1 MAVERL
7 TERRIKTIRASQKPV
22 ERRDAL
28 VRGLELRVMP
38 SGSKSWAL
46 RYRRTS
52 DRKKCTISLGA
63 YPALSLDAARKHARE
78 QQVDIAQG
86 SDPAGAA
93 KAYKAAPTFKDV
105 AADWLAWKH
114 QQGRSAAYLKRSA
127 ERLAKDVYPVIGDTK
142 ACDVSKRDVAAIVEH
157 AGQRGALTEANRLR
171 ALLHAILAWAC
182 GTGRIETNPAAG
194 LPRPFEEKARERVL
208 SDEEITAIWVGLDAA
223 PGEAASKIAMRLC
236 LVLAQRP
243 KEIVH
248 LAKEH
253 LSLDAPMPTMLIASS
268 EAKNRDSHIVP
279 LPGLAVELFRQ
290 ALVLTSDAP
299 WVFPAPGGRG
309 PLAPHAL
316 THIVSR
322 AKRKN
327 DGKFL
332 GVENARLYDFKRT
345 VATGL
350 GEMGFPDEMIGRLL
364 NHRGAKSKSI
374 TSKHYNHALY
384 LRERLE
390 MLQAWERKLRGV
402 LGLSADIAPTVT
414 KKLRLIANADAETS
428 SDEYAA
434 SGSRGAQQAFKVA
447 R

>member
-7 TERRIKTIRASQKPV
+7 TERRIKTVRTTQKPV
-22 ERRDAL
+22 ELRDAL

-52 DRKKCTISLGA
+52 DRKKRTISLGS
-63 YPALSLDAARKHARE
+63 YPAVSLDAARTCAR
-78 QQVDIAQG
+78 QQHVDIAQG

-93 KAYKAAPTFKDV
+93 KAYRAAPTFKDV
-105 AADWLAWKH
+105 ATDWLAWKR
-114 QQGRSAAYLKRSA
+114 QQGRSAAYLKRST
-127 ERLAKDVYPVIGDTK
+127 ERLAKDVYPLIGDTK
-142 ACDVSKRDVAAIVEH
+142 ACEVSKRDVAAIVEQ
-157 AGQRGALTEANRLR
+157 AGHRGALTEANRLR
-171 ALLHAILAWAC
+171 ALLHAILGWAS
-182 GTGRIETNPAAG
+182 GTGRVETNPAAG

-208 SDEEITAIWVGLDAA
+208 SDEEIRAIWTGLDAA
-223 PGEAASKIAMRLC
+223 PGDAASKIAMRLC
-236 LVLAQRP
+236 LVLGQRP

-253 LSLDAPMPTMLIASS
+253 LTLDAPMPTMLIVSS
-268 EAKNRDSHIVP
+268 EAKNRDTHIVP
-279 LPGLAVELFRQ
+279 LSHLAIELFRE
-290 ALVLTSDAP
+290 ALVLAGDAP

-327 DGKFL
+327 DGTFL

-364 NHRGAKSKSI
+364 NHRGAKSRSI

-384 LRERLE
+384 LKERLE
-390 MLQAWERKLRGV
+390 LLQAWERKVRNV
-402 LGLSADIAPTVT
+402 LSLPSLSEPTATV
-414 KKLRLIANADAETS
+414 RLQQVPN
-428 SDEYAA
+428 SDEE
-434 SGSRGAQQAFKVA
+434 A
-447 R
+447 RLVYPKFGNS

>member
-142 ACDVSKRDVAAIVEH
+142 ACD
-157 AGQRGALTEANRLR
+157 
-171 ALLHAILAWAC
+171 
-182 GTGRIETNPAAG
+182 
-194 LPRPFEEKARERVL
+194 
-208 SDEEITAIWVGLDAA
+208 
-223 PGEAASKIAMRLC
+223 
-236 LVLAQRP
+236 
-243 KEIVH
+243 
-248 LAKEH
+248 
-253 LSLDAPMPTMLIASS
+253 
-268 EAKNRDSHIVP
+268 
-279 LPGLAVELFRQ
+279 
-290 ALVLTSDAP
+290 
-299 WVFPAPGGRG
+299 
-309 PLAPHAL
+309 
-316 THIVSR
+316 
-322 AKRKN
+322 
-327 DGKFL
+327 
-332 GVENARLYDFKRT
+332 
-345 VATGL
+345 
-350 GEMGFPDEMIGRLL
+350 
-364 NHRGAKSKSI
+364 
-374 TSKHYNHALY
+374 
-384 LRERLE
+384 
-390 MLQAWERKLRGV
+390 
-402 LGLSADIAPTVT
+402 
-414 KKLRLIANADAETS
+414 
-428 SDEYAA
+428 
-434 SGSRGAQQAFKVA
+434 
-447 R
+447 